1 MPRDDDWGPPA
12 VTIDRPRLLRLL
24 DVEPRT
30 PVVLVTAPAGSGK
43 TALLTQW
50 RNELHVAGTD
60 VVWVTCDEAGD
71 SPADFWSGLGA
82 ALTMTGAPD
91 DSTDPP
97 RSSAAPTTG
106 PRTRPKDLIRRL
118 QATDRD
124 VVIVLD
130 DFHLVVD
137 PETLADVSFL
147 AHHLPAT
154 TRLVLSSRFDP
165 TVRLTK
171 LRLARQVKELRFAEL
186 AFTPC
191 EVSQLVSAQG
201 IVLEHEETDLLHR
214 RTEGWVAGVQLCLMS
229 MGGSRT
235 PGDVVRDLSSNDA
248 SIAGY
253 LMEQVLAEMDPSSR
267 AFLLDTSILDEVTP
281 ELAEHLTGRRDS
293 AAMLQRLAERSGF
306 MFPVPGRDHGYR
318 YHALFAGLLR
328 SELRLHDRSRHE
340 FLQRRVA
347 DLLISE
353 DRPVEALPHAVAAED
368 WDAAA
373 TALFEATTR
382 DFAAGRQADLAPWVA
397 HFPARRLQ
405 DDARV
410 TVAAGSLALLAED
423 VDRGRSLL
431 QRAASSMPTLEPDQR
446 QRCESLHAVLLALC
460 HRFENDHEGVVQDL
474 AADGPSATDA
484 PIRSCWFS
492 LRAASLIRLG
502 RGAEAVADAQRALR
516 LSATEETWS
525 AIDALETLTLAAIL
539 DGDLHAGRQL
549 ADVAWQLLGTGRA
562 TYVGRPMTLH
572 VCRVW
577 MALDEGRFD
586 DAAQALAEARDGRFG
601 ELDLVDR
608 LVIQAAEAR
617 FALHLKG
624 DARVALAGVAVLG
637 AAQMPTSW
645 LSDQLLAFLTVECL
659 VSVGQFDQA
668 RSVAHHHEVTSPVPH
683 GVAGLTAW
691 VRARELLAH
700 LMAQGMRGIEA
711 DPRLT
716 IEWRRHSVTLEAA
729 LASPTHVR
737 GALGVRHLLTSAL
750 IEFHAG
756 HDNQASHI
764 LNIVL
769 DEVEFH
775 GWRLPFYELGASAH
789 SLLKAERERIS
800 EHGELLTRLLQE
812 LDTHEVAR
820 SSGLV
825 APLSHR
831 EDEVLQYLP
840 TPLDRDELCA
850 ILFISKNTLKSHL
863 RSIYR
868 KLGVDSRRDAV
879 QKARALELL

>member
-12 VTIDRPRLLRLL
+12 VTIERPRLLRLL

-50 RNELHVAGTD
+50 LHDLRVADEAD
-60 VVWVTCDEAGD
+60 VAWVTCDEAND
-71 SPADFWSGLGA
+71 SPADLWDA
-82 ALTMTGAPD
+82 VATALTAAGVPPQSPPSAVTAGAH
-91 DSTDPP
+91 
-97 RSSAAPTTG
+97 AQL
-106 PRTRPKDLIRRL
+106 KQLIGRL
-118 QATDRD
+118 QVADRE
-124 VVIVLD
+124 VVIILD

-137 PETLADVSFL
+137 QGTLADVSSL
-147 AHHLPAT
+147 AHHLPRG

-191 EVSQLVSAQG
+191 EVSQLVSALG
-201 IVLEHEETDLLHR
+201 IVLENEETDLLHQ

-229 MGGSRT
+229 MGGSRS
-235 PGDVVRDLSSNDA
+235 PCDVVRDLSSNDA

-253 LMEQVLAEMDPSSR
+253 LMEQVLAEMDPASR
-267 AFLLDTSILDEVTP
+267 SFLLDTSVVDEITP

-293 AAMLQRLAERSGF
+293 AAMLQGLAQRTGF
-306 MFPVPGRDHGYR
+306 MFPVPGTDHGYR

-328 SELRLHDRSRHE
+328 SELRLHDRARHE
-340 FLQRRVA
+340 LLQRRVA
-347 DLLISE
+347 DLLIRE
-353 DRPVEALPHAVAAED
+353 DRPIEALPHAVAAED
-368 WDAAA
+368 WDTAA
-373 TALFEATTR
+373 TALFVATAR

-397 HFPARRLQ
+397 HFPAARLK
-405 DDARV
+405 DDPRV
-410 TVAAGSLALLAED
+410 TVVAGSLALLAEE

-431 QRAASSMPTLEPDQR
+431 QQAATSMHALDPDQR

-460 HRFENDHEGVVQDL
+460 HRLENDHEAVVRVL
-474 AADGPSATDA
+474 AADGPAAADA

-502 RGAEAVADAQRALR
+502 RATDAVTEAQRALR
-516 LSATEETWS
+516 LCAKEDTWS

-539 DGDLHAGRQL
+539 DGDLHAGRQF
-549 ADVAWQLLGTGRA
+549 ADVAWQLLSTGRA
-562 TYVGRPMTLH
+562 TYIGRPMTLH

-577 MALDEGRFD
+577 MALDEGRFA
-586 DAAQALAEARDGRFG
+586 DAAQALTDAHDGRFG

-617 FALHLKG
+617 FALHVEG
-624 DARVALAGVAVLG
+624 DARTALTGIAVLG
-637 AAQMPTSW
+637 AARLPTSW
-645 LSDQLLAFLTVECL
+645 LAEQLLGFMTVECL
-659 VSVGQFDQA
+659 VSVGQFEQA
-668 RSVAHHHEVTSPVPH
+668 HSVAHHHEVTSPVPP
-683 GVAGLTAW
+683 GVAGLSAW
-691 VRARELLAH
+691 VRARELLAQI
-700 LMAQGMRGIEA
+700 MARGVRGIES
-711 DPRLT
+711 DSRLAA
-716 IEWRRHSVTLEAA
+716 EWARHAVTLEAA
-729 LASPTHVR
+729 LASPTRVR

-750 IEFHAG
+750 VEFHAG
-756 HDNQASHI
+756 HDNHASHI

-769 DEVEFH
+769 EEVALH

-789 SLLKAERERIS
+789 SLLKAERERIG
-800 EHGELLTRLLQE
+800 EHGELITRLLQE

-825 APLSHR
+825 APLSSR